1 MNDPKFFK
9 EYLVFLD
16 RLNAA
21 MNAEQR
27 DHVLLTLIKALDQI
41 TQAPPPPAAAPVAN
55 PFTPLCDFLT
65 DTQLQIVLDAFN
77 NLVRTLYA
85 QQQPRSATNHP
96 RRHPSS
102 RRKPSHKKHS

>member
-21 MNAEQR
+21 MDAGQR
-27 DHVLLTLIKALDQI
+27 DHVLLTLVNALDQI

-55 PFTPLCDFLT
+55 SFTPLCDFLT

-85 QQQPRSATNHP
+85 QQQPRSAANHT
-96 RRHPSS
+96 RRRTVS
-102 RRKPSHKKHS
+102 RKKSNHKKRN